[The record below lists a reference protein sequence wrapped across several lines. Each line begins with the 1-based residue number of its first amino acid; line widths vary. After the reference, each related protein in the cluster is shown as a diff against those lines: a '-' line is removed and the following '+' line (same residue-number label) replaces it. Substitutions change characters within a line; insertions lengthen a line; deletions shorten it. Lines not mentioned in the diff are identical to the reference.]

1 MSRNAPFVSAS
12 SARAW
17 HGSPATTVSTDR
29 QASARPA
36 IGRATVALALA
47 DHLLRHHA
55 QNRTLRPARS
65 GFATEGSRAH
75 AASNLVGELIDGA
88 CDGSD
93 YGAVAGA
100 VPVRGEIALSTGKGL

>member
-1 MSRNAPFVSAS
+1 M
-12 SARAW
+12 
-17 HGSPATTVSTDR
+17 
-29 QASARPA
+29 
-36 IGRATVALALA
+36 ALALA
-47 DHLLRHHA
+47 DYLLRHHA
-55 QNRTLRPARS
+55 QNRTPRPTRI

-100 VPVRGEIALSTGKGL
+100 VSVRGEIALSTGKGL